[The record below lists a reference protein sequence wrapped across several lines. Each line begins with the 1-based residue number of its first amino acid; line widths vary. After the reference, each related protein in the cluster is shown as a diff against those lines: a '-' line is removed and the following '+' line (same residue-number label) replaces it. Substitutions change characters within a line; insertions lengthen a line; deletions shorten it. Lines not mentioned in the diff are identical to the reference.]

1 LLSNALLGTK
11 GRDQDMASFVYLD
24 PRKMRKPKR
33 VRIGTLATTVE
44 AIIGAVYKDRGFEA
58 AKAVIQQMGLM
69 SLKSRQGRNIKEFIQ
84 QEVPTKVP
92 LVSHY
97 LAMSGHS

>member
-1 LLSNALLGTK
+1 MLSNALLGTK
-11 GRDQDMASFVYLD
+11 GRDQYMASYVYLD
-24 PRKMRKPKR
+24 PRNIRESKR
-33 VRIGTLATTVE
+33 VRIGILATTVK
-44 AIIGAVYKDRGFEA
+44 AIIGAVYKDRGLEA
-58 AKAVIQQMGLM
+58 AKAVIQRMGLL
-69 SLKSRQGRNIKEFIQ
+69 SLKSRQGRRIKEFIQ